1 MKYYFYIFA
10 CTLSF
15 AASGA
20 YLTTGPASAE
30 DRPGYTPI
38 PEEFGY
44 FRNNADLQ
52 KAVETGD
59 IPYSRRHAWSL
70 FAGMMQPLDAGDP
83 NSWPIWFSWQTSA
96 QAFDAPQ
103 AKSSPPI
110 RIRLTPSVAGH
121 MRAKEAGADIKVTTP
136 QPIYP
141 VPTPVIKA
149 YPNAISGTGPKTTIK
164 DGTFFVFN
172 GDIMVATESLSNE
185 GYSAIR
191 EGELYLKATLQRA
204 HELGQ
209 DITLPA
215 RYVSTK
221 HMYWPVKAEGLTPL
235 PWWNDNFPDSFN
247 GYVGYETWNSVV
259 AIDPSGKRIGETAR
273 VTYLHGILNHDGMAM
288 KPRTETA
295 KVVGLENFYHHKV
308 SEADWAMFSQA
319 DKAMLNAASYWLYN
333 EPFKPGDFLVSVA
346 MHVLTK
352 EVPTWTLQS
361 VWWSDTPDKGPYA
374 ADRPADMKAV
384 GPWKH
389 YLLTEANTY
398 KPDASGQLAKA
409 VNPYIEGVIHP
420 IRTNCR
426 NCHVRAGYPFGG
438 KDKPAEGTTGY
449 SNPNCPD
456 LLAALTSKDVCFKGV
471 TLSDFAWII
480 PDRAH

>member
-1 MKYYFYIFA
+1 MKRYFY
-10 CTLSF
+10 TLAF
-15 AASGA
+15 AASLAVTGA
-20 YLTTGPASAE
+20 VLTSAPVLSQG
-30 DRPGYTPI
+30 RPGYTPI
-38 PEEFGY
+38 PPEFGY
-44 FRNNADLQ
+44 FQNNVELN
-52 KAVETGD
+52 KAIETGD
-59 IPYSRRHAWSL
+59 IAYSRRHAWSL

-103 AKSSPPI
+103 AKAALPI

-121 MRAKEAGADIKVTTP
+121 MRAKEAGADIPVVTP

-141 VPTPVIKA
+141 LPTPVIEA
-149 YPNAISGTGPKTTIK
+149 YPDAISGSGADTTIK

-172 GDIMVATESLSNE
+172 GDIMVATESLSQE
-185 GYSAIR
+185 GYGAIR
-191 EGELYLKATLQRA
+191 DGELYLTATLKRA

-209 DITLPA
+209 NISLPD

-235 PWWNDNFPDSFN
+235 PWWNDNYPDSFN
-247 GYVGYETWNSVV
+247 GYVGYETWDSVV
-259 AIDPSGKRIGETAR
+259 AIDPSGKRIGESAQ
-273 VTYLHGILNHDGMAM
+273 VTYLYGIENHDGTPMQ
-288 KPRTETA
+288 PRTETA
-295 KVVGLENFYHHKV
+295 QVVGLDSFYHHKV
-308 SEADWAMFSQA
+308 SDADWKMFSQA

-333 EPFKPGDFLVSVA
+333 KPFQPGDYLASVA
-346 MHVLTK
+346 MHVMTK

-361 VWWSDTPDKGPYA
+361 VWWSNTPDKGPYA
-374 ADRPADMKAV
+374 ADRPTDLKAV
-384 GPWKH
+384 GPWTH
-389 YLLTEANTY
+389 YLLTEANSY

-420 IRTNCR
+420 IRTSCR
-426 NCHVRAGYPFGG
+426 NCHVRAGYPSGG
-438 KDKPAEGTTGY
+438 KGKPAEGTTGY
-449 SNPNCPD
+449 SNANCPD
-456 LLAALTSKDVCFKGV
+456 LLAALTPDDACFKGV